1 MKRFLIS
8 ILYVILFFC
17 VFAACWS
24 IIFTQWEL
32 YAYTIKKEHPYC
44 RINFVTNYVQE
55 NPDLVILGNSRA
67 EDSYSDSILSARLHL
82 KCINLGWSGYPFDYQ
97 YNVMWKTY
105 LKNNSF
111 PKYVILE
118 IGPWAFLDYVNPIYI
133 AELLPYINRPEFQ
146 FYYELCPE
154 LSWADKLSMTYKY
167 RGKIK
172 KIYEDYEKT
181 INKEKTPNNSSKKWN
196 ANYLGKPQK
205 LEQDPEILSLLDT
218 FIEECRQNDIKLV
231 CVCSPI
237 HIKDGASYFDMG
249 SFWKLIYQHTNN
261 KGIHVLN
268 YQNEYGNDTTK
279 FANPMHLNEAG
290 KYSFSQKIAHDLDSL
305 GIISH

>member
-1 MKRFLIS
+1 
-8 ILYVILFFC
+8 VILNKWERY
-17 VFAACWS
+17 AC
-24 IIFTQWEL
+24 
-32 YAYTIKKEHPYC
+32 TIEDEHPYC
-44 RINFVTNYVQE
+44 RINFVTNYVNE

-67 EDSYSDSILSARLHL
+67 EDSYSDSILSAQLHK
-82 KCINLGWSGYPFDYQ
+82 KCINLGWSGYPFNYQ
-97 YNVMWKTY
+97 YHVMWRTY
-105 LKNNSF
+105 LKNNSS
-111 PKYVILE
+111 PEYVILE
-118 IGPWAFLDYVNPIYI
+118 IGPFAFLDYVNPIYI
-133 AELLPYINRPEFQ
+133 TELLPYINRPEFQ

-181 INKEKTPNNSSKKWN
+181 INNEKTPNNSSKKWN

-218 FIEECRQNDIKLV
+218 FIEECRQNDVKLI
-231 CVCSPI
+231 CICSPI

-290 KYSFSQKIAHDLDSL
+290 KYSFSQKVAHDLDSL